1 LGKLRKGNKMRKLI
15 YAINVTLDGF
25 IDHTAMIADDELHLK
40 AASLFNRADLVLFG
54 RVIYQLMADYWP
66 TSPLDKSLSKS
77 MREFAVAINNI
88 DKIVYSKTLMN
99 VTWKTKILR
108 EVDPKEI
115 NDMKHLT
122 GRDILL
128 GGGAQLAQEFMELDL
143 IDEYRFIIHPIILG
157 KGKPLI
163 NNLEIRKDL
172 LFIGCNKYKSGV
184 IELIYK
190 PRNNRN

>member
-1 LGKLRKGNKMRKLI
+1 MLRKGNKMRKLI
-15 YAINVTLDGF
+15 FAINVTLDGF

-54 RVIYQLMADYWP
+54 RVVYQLMADYWP
-66 TSPLDKSLSKS
+66 TAPLDKSISKR
-77 MREFAVAINNI
+77 MKEFAEAINKI

-115 NDMKHLT
+115 IDMKQLP

-163 NNLEIRKDL
+163 NNLEKQKDL

-190 PRNNRN
+190 PRNIRN

>member
-1 LGKLRKGNKMRKLI
+1 MLRKGNKMRKLI
-15 YAINVTLDGF
+15 YATNVTLDGF

-40 AASLFNRADLVLFG
+40 AARLFNRADLVLFG
-54 RVIYQLMADYWP
+54 RVVYQLMADYWP
-66 TSPLDKSLSKS
+66 TAPLDKSISKS
-77 MREFAVAINNI
+77 LKEFAVAINKI

-99 VTWKTKILR
+99 VTWKTKVLR

-115 NDMKHLT
+115 IYMKHLT

-128 GGGAQLAQEFMELDL
+128 GGGAQLAQEFIELDL
-143 IDEYRFIIHPIILG
+143 IDEYRFIVHPIILG

-163 NNLEIRKDL
+163 NNLEKQKDL
-172 LFIGCNKYKSGV
+172 LFVGCNKYKSGV

-190 PRNNRN
+190 PRNVRN

>member
-1 LGKLRKGNKMRKLI
+1 MLRKGNKMRKLI
-15 YAINVTLDGF
+15 FAINVTLDGF

-54 RVIYQLMADYWP
+54 RVVYQLMADYWP
-66 TSPLDKSLSKS
+66 TAPLDESISKS
-77 MREFAVAINNI
+77 MKEFAVAINRI
-88 DKIVYSKTLMN
+88 DKIVFSKTLMN
-99 VTWKTKILR
+99 ATWKTKILR

-115 NDMKHLT
+115 IDMKHLP

-143 IDEYRFIIHPIILG
+143 IDEYHFIIHPIILG

-163 NNLEIRKDL
+163 NNLKKQKDL
-172 LFIGCNKYKSGV
+172 LFIGCTQYKSGV
-184 IELIYK
+184 IELTYK
-190 PRNNRN
+190 PRNSRN